1 MNDNFSFDGADAA
14 DMPLDLSFSS
24 LPLPEGEAA
33 AGFHLPEMTPAQE
46 QAKADS
52 PKLVDEWR
60 QDVQMLDDGG
70 LNGLEERAG
79 LEAGVSLD
87 AEATEEEGSESFNP
101 QLGDMD
107 SVRHQG
113 AMLMKGVEER
123 KREQVRD
130 RQNMVMNLLRAGR
143 NDQEALK
150 RIAERWGEDAV
161 SRLESANEEERSYML
176 GMRLAEVLGDGDSDV
191 GFQIYKNTH
200 NLWGKG
206 IVSPEQVWK
215 DFAERGK
222 DIVEREDRQ
231 RVERERR
238 ISDLNGVVSRYV
250 SGEQDSLSA
259 DERMALFHAGV
270 SVASM
275 EKARRGVRLME
286 AFEQD
291 SRLYHDDI
299 ADDLFGIIGNDD
311 DALMMLCN
319 LLRNRSRSTAHDRLG
334 MGDAEKRA
342 DEAYQEV
349 MENSNPWVMAVAGQ
363 PIQNAKM
370 ASGLFMTGKVAG
382 VKTKRS
388 LERALQN
395 MRSHEDARMKAAALQ
410 VSVAKARQM
419 GLSDAEAF
427 ELAGVHEQERREL
440 QQKRSRI
447 FSALTTALEG
457 GEDDYFSSDEA
468 SSLSKVGYHLG
479 SMTGDTAPWFLPYAG
494 PLIGL
499 NTSMQRR
506 REEGYMLG
514 LDVDEIEKRAFWFG
528 AADAAEEMIGFHGLF
543 RATPLYKG
551 VRKLLRTKKGAGVR
565 AQVSGSP
572 AAQYALQGVAGTV
585 EEGILEPTAGYLMRS
600 AINPLLDD
608 ERGKQTWDQYA
619 SELSQMTSGEQGLA
633 LLAFS
638 FGLSGLNYSQLS
650 RAARE
655 FRLSLKN
662 YEALGGT
669 AQGYL
674 EAREEKTA
682 EGFLNKAL
690 ANLHDSW
697 MEDPQSSLERAS
709 AAAGERLSGERIESL
724 RELDAWRAAEDAG
737 MVPRVEPAE
746 QEGMFRVYAPARSTK
761 APRED
766 ASVSREG
773 EEEDAP
779 SYTLMDGEQ
788 MTAYLQAFVSEQVES
803 DILYTQHLLA
813 GDVTV
818 RQALAQG
825 RFDAAEVI
833 TRTVTDE
840 KTGAE
845 RVVIAPETLGQ
856 MKARADMAMA
866 AIRALEAEG
875 VSYEDAAARMD
886 ASLSEH
892 LPLGTLVKTWEEAQE
907 RIRTEQARNP
917 EFKVPAMDAPFSNA
931 YVTKVR
937 RGDTFRRVLRYA
949 RGNATVEDLMEE
961 TMEQAVIS
969 WQAEQGLTWG
979 EFGAML
985 QEAQRAMNELFPEAR
1000 GEEMQFIHLDAGKPV
1015 TGHDAIEAFS
1025 KIGRSRWLAD
1035 AVNHPSL
1042 PSWLRKL
1049 LNHLVK
1055 FLGAFKARV
1064 QLGEMVRQAEE
1075 QGVFTLP
1082 VRQALAVMLD
1092 AGNALYRDQQGDLME
1107 LSMERARAQAELD
1120 AMFGAGVATE
1130 ARTLEDELAES
1141 RKEDEERRKE
1151 AEDEARAPENSPEAQ
1166 EARREREQARVE
1178 ALGEPD
1184 GSGVFNGAFI
1194 EVQEGVRLG
1203 FIDKNKLTL
1212 CPDVPQ
1218 FKQGADEQ
1226 TGVVNP
1232 IVGAWQRNAAPIS
1245 VWRREDGS
1253 LQVISGRHRFNACT
1267 DEDINCTV
1275 YDEAAG
1281 FDLDWAQTHDVENN
1295 IRDGQASLFE
1305 IARYVS
1311 QKGLTKEEAVE
1322 RGIFRKGQSRRGVEL
1337 GMYGC
1342 SDLLDALGNE
1352 LVSPD
1357 DAWRVAM
1364 AFRNQTEVQRAGL
1377 RALMEGKSWQQ
1388 AFAVMQVAANMDRI
1402 RGLAEAA
1409 GMTFETD
1416 LFGNSHA
1423 EEYFARL
1430 AQYAA
1435 ARVSELTREISSI
1448 SGASRR
1454 PETARK
1460 YGVDVRD
1467 AGALE
1472 AVVKDLKAQ
1481 RARWQNF
1488 GLHEDLI
1495 KEANDAVM
1503 VELGVKTREEVDR
1516 ENGVLPLEAPEQEAV
1531 SADTG
1536 MLQLSQDVS
1545 RMLDAALARGAA
1557 PAEDEAPAT
1566 NFSLVS
1572 IPSGEVITTAAEMRA
1587 RLKPLQ
1593 GKVFVNKN
1601 TGIEAV
1607 IEARV
1612 SGKTVGKAQQAQMS
1626 VANLKAVGF
1635 SAEEARKIHYT
1646 AATRIHELFEN
1657 AEDGR
1662 FEEEYK
1668 DDPSRAGAYHFFNT
1682 VEIEGIGSFDVN
1694 VTALALKNEDQ
1705 KLLYTL
1711 ELTIENPKGV
1721 SVAYPNPD
1729 IQGDAYSASGVSTR
1743 NLSSYR
1749 SFVEKEKASIRKKA
1763 VADGTFM
1770 KAPNGAN
1777 TNLTEDQWLSVR
1789 TEAFKNWFGDW
1800 EKDPQ
1805 NASKVV
1811 DENGEPRVVYHG
1823 TYGDFTVFDKAMIG
1837 SATDY
1842 GLWGRGF
1849 YFTNME
1855 NTPYGNKKL
1864 ALFLNFRNPFIFND
1878 YKSAEEIGDYLN
1890 IWDGNFH
1897 EDDRFGIFRPYA
1909 RGAAQIAGSAQ
1920 ERGHDG
1926 LIAVLGKWTEY
1937 IAFEPNQIKSATDN
1951 RGTFDPKNPDITFSV
1966 IGPNAAT
1973 WGKYADKAFA
1983 GRDDGKLRAEIDAS
1997 QASLKAPENFPFLSM
2012 FDEWSRGMGYRKN
2025 PVWRGLL
2032 EDVLN
2037 FDELYEAYPSLRKM
2051 YVFAYKNK
2059 KDSAR
2064 GYYDSEERSIT
2075 INLAHIGPTGAQL
2088 STLLHEIQHAIQDI
2102 EGFARGSNLEEGRS
2116 LDDYMRSA
2124 GEIESRNVEKRILW
2138 DGERRESKPF
2148 NDTLEFPGEAI
2159 VSFSIASAQEQGL
2172 FKSGHFEAG
2181 NAVITEPGVTFSITA
2196 LHASPHSFRKFSTDF
2211 MGKGEGA
2218 QAYGWGLYFAE
2229 NPKVNRSYMNQFA
2242 QDKATWKFR
2251 EVETGVIEV
2260 MQRSLV
2266 GSFLPKDALP
2276 EAKEDASDIAWS
2288 VLGDLVDAA
2297 RGSMTVLD
2305 IVMELHDEIDTNRK
2319 YAETYPQERE
2329 KLEQLEGFMLSLLD
2343 HLDEI
2348 EVRTGMPSNYRVE
2361 LNVEDSELLGWDY
2374 VDETVLALL
2383 KDSPVEEVRYALEH
2397 AERRA
2402 DYRGE
2407 NVSGKDVYQELFDA
2421 FWDGE
2426 DGTKQEAQKAA
2437 SVSLLSSD
2445 IKGIRYADGYT
2456 RGKVEEEQTYN
2467 YVIFDGNDIKITAF
2481 ADESTG
2487 GAWADY
2493 EDPTATFS
2501 IIGEKAASF
2510 QEYHNNGLSYTD
2522 PADGKRKA
2530 IIDSR
2535 GVRLRKEHVSVSEGG
2550 HVNVSL
2556 AAALDFPELF
2566 RAYPELRKL
2575 RVDFYRDSRSGTGG
2589 FTDPQEHYIAVNVA
2603 RGGKNAAPGMVLDT
2617 ILHEVQHVIQGYE
2630 GFAVGAGNM
2639 SREQA
2644 LAYLGES
2651 MSQLAGRDDAW
2662 AKEALPRL
2670 ERMRQEL
2677 EAGTLQPAFVYVFSH
2692 GEQEAR
2698 LAGSFE
2704 KNSEGVV
2711 MSGLNGFRL
2720 LDAPPFSIPLTGD
2733 ITELGGITFGA
2744 GRFGRMAGRVLAPNG
2759 DWLYDEM
2766 VFRMRA
2772 AAQRSVSKLR
2782 LFETGDRERGLELL
2796 AEAQELISTVER
2808 FLPHT
2813 YGFGLEPYK
2822 IWLNVFSLLYG
2833 NSGKMAPGDAVAS
2846 ALEAIP
2852 MKRWPEI
2859 MEGSIGKSF
2868 VNWAEKRPELEDV
2881 VEEARREIA
2890 ERQADYELDSAPDAD
2905 NRAALA
2911 ARKGVEQEVWR
2922 RLFEEHGAEFL
2933 EEYGEQKVFRLV
2945 GKFMARVV
2953 EQIDRFRKDRTLGR
2967 IRRVAASVAPRTNP
2981 QGKPLRGKMDAESY
2995 RRLEDRLR
3003 LMEMTPAQYDAF
3015 FRKNFPEVL
3024 DEEAAGQQ
3032 EGRTLW
3038 EDVKPQ
3044 DMVTVETTDAEGGA
3058 LALTV
3063 TKATFEAYACYEKMS
3078 VETAENAARALGEFI
3093 ATRREAWENAAES
3106 KKNEIE
3112 DLLRPVLEAAGR
3124 TDDQAMATHRK
3135 QARLKTLPSGPMSLT
3150 GYLLNFSQYMQGLQ
3164 SVPAFRGIA
3173 KKFERRAARFAV
3185 QKQACEKDT
3194 LAFVKKAAGRIL
3206 QTEDE
3211 YEIADWIYEQ
3221 RGGLDTGLTITEQE
3235 PDWQGK
3241 AREEYRAGVLN
3252 LIRRKVRKRGAART
3266 LAHVAFLMKDMDA
3279 ELKAEIERI
3288 WPDARDEVW
3297 SEKDAAVFTEKE
3309 LDRYGS
3315 QEKYVEEHAARAR
3328 KASKWGKGKSPYQ
3341 AQSYKLDHIS
3351 RMEAA
3356 YIILLSQQEDYQE
3369 MLRLKGFTQE
3379 ILEGLE
3385 QFAGSEV
3392 MEFSRALR
3400 EKLNERGQEVKEVTE
3415 SRYGAPFPMIEN
3427 YFRAFF
3433 DVGIEAIDQSI
3444 MDAASYGD
3452 AATGGK
3458 FGLIHARKKHHA
3470 SLDLSIDVLTAYYAA
3485 MNEQDVYLYGSEIS
3499 RDMRALIN
3507 YRGENG
3513 TRGARVLEKVIG
3525 RDALNKLLVWCDSFD
3540 KGMAGNVRGFLEMQK
3555 SLNRI
3560 SSAAA
3565 ITLLPGRVGTWLKQS
3580 TALINAAFSSDEI
3593 DPHEWAASMA
3603 RMAAGKLALSP
3614 RELMKR
3620 AALDARDATETAVIR
3635 EAMSADEAGRA
3646 ASGAW
3651 KRLNVKGMNLLT
3663 QTDVGLNAVSSAIL
3677 YDAVYRKEM
3686 KRNPGLSR
3694 EEADRRAMMEVE
3706 LSLSRKAQPMT
3717 PQQRSLAAQTRSVWN
3732 VGMLFLGG
3740 ESINTF
3746 AETVALWKQ
3755 GGMKNKA
3762 KSVSMFYAH
3771 GLLLASMSAM
3781 LNFFTD
3787 DERRRKRREWWHIF
3801 IDALQGPLQG
3811 IPFLGALAGGAV
3823 RGMSSL
3829 CGYRYYE
3836 ATTSLV
3842 PFASWDNLERAGK
3855 DLAKLFDG
3863 KDKDWVDFPL
3873 AFMGALRMAAFGA
3886 ALGGASTPKGARFK
3900 AAAFSAAAFVNLTEF
3915 LLRAMKGLP
3924 LRLDGK

>member
-1 MNDNFSFDGADAA
+1 MNDDFSFDGANAA
-14 DMPLDLSFSS
+14 NMPLDLSFSS
-24 LPLPEGEAA
+24 QPLPEGEAA
-33 AGFHLPEMTPAQE
+33 TGFHLPEITPAQE

-52 PKLVDEWR
+52 PKLVDEWK
-60 QDVQMLDDGG
+60 QDVQMLDEGG
-70 LNGLEERAG
+70 LNGLEESAG
-79 LEAGVSLD
+79 LETGNFMDTKSANEGVYGTFRPSL
-87 AEATEEEGSESFNP
+87 T
-101 QLGDMD
+101 DMD
-107 SVRHQG
+107 SVRHQWN
-113 AMLMKGVEER
+113 AMIREKESLKRDQER
-123 KREQVRD
+123 KR
-130 RQNMVMNLLRAGR
+130 QNMIITLLRADKNDREAINRMAEHWGR
-143 NDQEALK
+143 DSV
-150 RIAERWGEDAV
+150 W
-161 SRLESANEEERSYML
+161 RLESSNDEERSYML
-176 GMRLAEVLGDGDSDV
+176 GMRLAEVLGDGDSDA

-200 NLWGKG
+200 DLWGKG
-206 IVSPEQVWK
+206 IISPEQIWQ
-215 DFAERGK
+215 DFRERGK

-250 SGEQDSLSA
+250 SGEMDSLSA

-275 EKARRGVRLME
+275 EKARRGVRLIE
-286 AFEQD
+286 SFEQD
-291 SRLYHDDI
+291 SRLYNDDI
-299 ADDLFGIIGNDD
+299 ADDLFGVIGNDD
-311 DALMMLCN
+311 DSLMMLCN
-319 LLRNRSRSTAHDRLG
+319 LLRNRSRSTANDRLG
-334 MGDAEKRA
+334 MGGAEKRA
-342 DEAYQEV
+342 DEAYREV
-349 MENSNPWVMAVAGQ
+349 MENSNPLAAAVAGQ
-363 PIQNAKM
+363 AILNAKM
-370 ASGLFMTGKVAG
+370 VSGVTMTGKVAG

-395 MRSHEDARMKAAALQ
+395 MSSHEDARMKAAAFQ
-410 VSVAKARQM
+410 IAVAKARQM
-419 GLSDAEAF
+419 GLSDEEAF
-427 ELAGVHEQERREL
+427 EMAGVQEQERREL
-440 QQKRSRI
+440 QQKRNRF

-499 NTSMQRR
+499 NTSIQRR
-506 REEGYMLG
+506 REEGFMLG

-528 AADAAEEMIGFHGLF
+528 AADTAEEMIGFHALF
-543 RATPLYKG
+543 KATPLYKG
-551 VRKLLRTKKGAGVR
+551 VRKLLRTEKGAGVR
-565 AQVSGSP
+565 ALVSGSP

-600 AINPLLDD
+600 AINPMLDD
-608 ERGKQTWDQYA
+608 ERGKQTWEQYT
-619 SELSQMTSGEQGLA
+619 SELSQITSGEQGLA

-690 ANLHDSW
+690 SHLHDSW
-697 MEDPQSSLERAS
+697 MEDPQASMERAS

-746 QEGMFRVYAPARSTK
+746 QEGMFRVYAPARGTE

-766 ASVSREG
+766 ASVSGEG
-773 EEEDAP
+773 QEEGAP

-788 MTAYLQAFVSEQVES
+788 MTAYLQAFVDADMEHAIVGA
-803 DILYTQHLLA
+803 QHLLA

-818 RQALAQG
+818 GQALAQG

-833 TRTVTDE
+833 TRTVRDE
-840 KTGAE
+840 QTGAE

-875 VSYEDAAARMD
+875 VSYEEAAARMD

-892 LPLGTLVKTWEEAQE
+892 ISLGTLVQTWEEAQE

-917 EFKVPAMDAPFSNA
+917 EFKAPAMDAPFSNA

-949 RGNATVEDLMEE
+949 RGSATVEDLMEE

-969 WQAEQGLTWG
+969 WQAEQGLSWD
-979 EFGAML
+979 EFCAML
-985 QEAQRAMNELFPEAR
+985 QEAQRVMNELFPEAR

-1035 AVNHPSL
+1035 AMNHPSL

-1064 QLGEMVRQAEE
+1064 ELGEMVRQAEE

-1107 LSMERARAQAELD
+1107 LSMERARAQAGLD

-1141 RKEDEERRKE
+1141 KAQDEERRQE

-1194 EVQEGVRLG
+1194 EVQEGVRQG
-1203 FIDKNKLTL
+1203 FIEKSRLTL

-1245 VWRREDGS
+1245 VWRRKDGA

-1311 QKGLTKEEAVE
+1311 RKRLTKEEAVE

-1337 GMYGC
+1337 GLYGC

-1364 AFRNQTEVQRAGL
+1364 AFRNQNEVQRAGL
-1377 RALMEGKSWQQ
+1377 RALMEGKSWQ
-1388 AFAVMQVAANMDRI
+1388 AALAVMQVAANMDRI

-1423 EEYFARL
+1423 EEYFSRL

-1467 AGALE
+1467 AAALE

-1516 ENGVLPLEAPEQEAV
+1516 ENGVLPLEAPEQEAG

-1545 RMLDAALARGAA
+1545 RMLDAALTRGAT
-1557 PAEDEAPAT
+1557 PAEDEAPAA

-1572 IPSGEVITTAAEMRA
+1572 ISSGDVVSSAAGMRA

-1601 TGIEAV
+1601 TGIQAV

-1612 SGKTVGKAQQAQMS
+1612 SGKTVGKAGASQMS
-1626 VANLKAVGF
+1626 VANLKALGF
-1635 SAEEARKIHYT
+1635 SAEEARRVHYT

-1657 AEDGR
+1657 AEDGF
-1662 FEEEYK
+1662 FEEAYK
-1668 DDPSRAGAYHFFNT
+1668 QDASKAGAYHFFNT
-1682 VEIEGIGSFDVN
+1682 VDIEGIGAFDVN
-1694 VTALALKNEDQ
+1694 VTAIKYVKEQEGNV
-1705 KLLYTL
+1705 LYTL
-1711 ELTIENPKGV
+1711 ELTIENPATRG
-1721 SVAYPNPD
+1721 A
-1729 IQGDAYSASGVSTR
+1729 ASREGRLPTPFKDGVSTR

-1749 SFVEKEKASIRKKA
+1749 SFVEKEKAAVRKKA
-1763 VADGTFM
+1763 ESDGTFM
-1770 KAPNGAN
+1770 KAPNGKD

-1789 TEAFKNWFGDW
+1789 TEAFKSWFGDW
-1800 EKDPQ
+1800 ENDPS

-1811 DENGEPRVVYHG
+1811 DANGEPLVVYHG
-1823 TYGDFTVFDKAMIG
+1823 TPHEFTVFNKNAEHVHDAG
-1837 SATDY
+1837 YY
-1842 GLWGRGF
+1842 GKGF
-1849 YFTNME
+1849 YFTFQNSE
-1855 NTPYGNKKL
+1855 YFKPQIARSEAGYYGNRIIS
-1864 ALFLNFRNPFIFND
+1864 AFLNIKNPFDFSSLLEYQGESIDLIGTQSFAFLYNIAKKFPELEGVVEMPGNGRWIDGSFVTNEKEYSFQEYVNLVESIHDRLTVQKVND
-1878 YKSAEEIGDYLN
+1878 RGEEKLYIQY
-1890 IWDGNFH
+1890 WDGKSWH
-1897 EDDRFGIFRPYA
+1897 EYKDKEDGKTYRYKETVTIYRNVEPDLIENMKKNAVFAVLEKVYGMD
-1909 RGAAQIAGSAQ
+1909 GSYSPEKIMTWNPEITEAIKAH
-1920 ERGHDG
+1920 GHDG
-1926 LIAVLGKWTEY
+1926 IVQSPSGDEVV
-1937 IAFEPNQIKSATDN
+1937 AFEPTQIKSATDN
-1951 RGTFDPKNPDITFSV
+1951 RGTFDAANPDI
-1966 IGPNAAT
+1966 
-1973 WGKYADKAFA
+1973 
-1983 GRDDGKLRAEIDAS
+1983 
-1997 QASLKAPENFPFLSM
+1997 
-2012 FDEWSRGMGYRKN
+2012 
-2025 PVWRGLL
+2025 
-2032 EDVLN
+2032 
-2037 FDELYEAYPSLRKM
+2037 
-2051 YVFAYKNK
+2051 
-2059 KDSAR
+2059 
-2064 GYYDSEERSIT
+2064 
-2075 INLAHIGPTGAQL
+2075 
-2088 STLLHEIQHAIQDI
+2088 
-2102 EGFARGSNLEEGRS
+2102 
-2116 LDDYMRSA
+2116 
-2124 GEIESRNVEKRILW
+2124 
-2138 DGERRESKPF
+2138 
-2148 NDTLEFPGEAI
+2148 
-2159 VSFSIASAQEQGL
+2159 
-2172 FKSGHFEAG
+2172 
-2181 NAVITEPGVTFSITA
+2181 
-2196 LHASPHSFRKFSTDF
+2196 
-2211 MGKGEGA
+2211 
-2218 QAYGWGLYFAE
+2218 
-2229 NPKVNRSYMNQFA
+2229 
-2242 QDKATWKFR
+2242 
-2251 EVETGVIEV
+2251 
-2260 MQRSLV
+2260 
-2266 GSFLPKDALP
+2266 
-2276 EAKEDASDIAWS
+2276 
-2288 VLGDLVDAA
+2288 
-2297 RGSMTVLD
+2297 
-2305 IVMELHDEIDTNRK
+2305 
-2319 YAETYPQERE
+2319 
-2329 KLEQLEGFMLSLLD
+2329 
-2343 HLDEI
+2343 
-2348 EVRTGMPSNYRVE
+2348 
-2361 LNVEDSELLGWDY
+2361 
-2374 VDETVLALL
+2374 
-2383 KDSPVEEVRYALEH
+2383 
-2397 AERRA
+2397 
-2402 DYRGE
+2402 
-2407 NVSGKDVYQELFDA
+2407 
-2421 FWDGE
+2421 
-2426 DGTKQEAQKAA
+2426 
-2437 SVSLLSSD
+2437 
-2445 IKGIRYADGYT
+2445 
-2456 RGKVEEEQTYN
+2456 
-2467 YVIFDGNDIKITAF
+2467 
-2481 ADESTG
+2481 
-2487 GAWADY
+2487 
-2493 EDPTATFS
+2493 TFS
-2501 IIGEKAASF
+2501 IIGEKAESF

-2566 RAYPELRKL
+2566 RAYPELRRL
-2575 RVDFYRDSRSGTGG
+2575 RVDFYRDSGSGTGG
-2589 FTDPQEHYIAVNVA
+2589 FTDPREHYIAVNVA
-2603 RGGKNAAPGMVLDT
+2603 RGGKNAPPGMVLDT

-2630 GFAVGAGNM
+2630 GFAQGAGSM

-2644 LAYLGES
+2644 LAYLGGS
-2651 MSQLAGRDDAW
+2651 MGQLAGRGDDW
-2662 AKEALPRL
+2662 AKAALPRL
-2670 ERMRQEL
+2670 ERMKREL

-2698 LAGSFE
+2698 LAGTFE
-2704 KNSEGVV
+2704 KNSEGVL

-2720 LDAPPFSIPLTGD
+2720 LDAPQFSIPLTGD

-2772 AAQRSVSKLR
+2772 ATQRSVSKLR

-2808 FLPHT
+2808 YLPDS

-2852 MKRWPEI
+2852 MRRWPEI
-2859 MEGSIGKSF
+2859 MEGSIGRSF

-2945 GKFMARVV
+2945 GKFMERVV

-2967 IRRVAASVAPRTNP
+2967 IRRVAASVAPRTSP
-2981 QGKPLRGKMDAESY
+2981 QGKPMRGKMDAESY
-2995 RRLEDRLR
+2995 RRLEERLR
-3003 LMEMTPAQYDAF
+3003 LLEMTPAQYDAF
-3015 FRKNFPEVL
+3015 FRRSFPEVL
-3024 DEEAAGQQ
+3024 DGDSADGQ

-3038 EDVKPQ
+3038 EEVKPQ
-3044 DMVTVETTDAEGGA
+3044 DFVTVETTDAEGGA
-3058 LALTV
+3058 LTLTV
-3063 TKATFEAYACYEKMS
+3063 TKATFEAYACYEKMN
-3078 VETAENAARALGEFI
+3078 VETAENASRALGEFI

-3106 KKNEIE
+3106 KRNEVE
-3112 DLLRPVLEAAGR
+3112 NMLRPVLAAAGN
-3124 TDDQAMATHRK
+3124 TDDQAMASSRK
-3135 QARLKTLPSGPMSLT
+3135 KARLKTLPSGPMSLV
-3150 GYLLNFSQYMQGLQ
+3150 GYLMNFSQYMQALQ

-3173 KKFERRAARFAV
+3173 KDFERRAARFAV
-3185 QKQACEKDT
+3185 QKQAAEKDA
-3194 LAFVKKAAGRIL
+3194 LDFVKKAAGRVIR
-3206 QTEDE
+3206 TTDE

-3221 RGGLDTGLTITEQE
+3221 RRGADTGLTITEQE

-3241 AREEYRAGVLN
+3241 AREEYRAGVLG
-3252 LIRRKVRKRGAART
+3252 LIRRKVRKHGAAKT
-3266 LAHVAFLMKDMDA
+3266 LAHVAFFMEDMD
-3279 ELKAEIERI
+3279 EGLKEEIRRV
-3288 WPDARDEVW
+3288 WPDARDGVW

-3309 LDRYGS
+3309 RERYGS
-3315 QEKYVEEHAARAR
+3315 QKRYVAEHAAKAR
-3328 KASKWGKGKSPYQ
+3328 KGSKWGKEKRPYQ
-3341 AQSYKLDHIS
+3341 PQSYRLNNIS

-3356 YIILLSQQEDYQE
+3356 YILLLSQQEDYQE
-3369 MLRLKGFTQE
+3369 MLRLKGFTQDV
-3379 ILEGLE
+3379 LEALE
-3385 QFAGSEV
+3385 AFAGKDV

-3400 EKLNERGQEVKEVTE
+3400 EKLNERGMAVKEMTE
-3415 SRYGAPFPMIEN
+3415 KRYGTPFPLIEN

-3433 DVGIEAIDQSI
+3433 DVGIEAIDKSI

-3458 FGLIHARKKHHA
+3458 FGLIHARKKHQA
-3470 SLDLSIDVLTAYYAA
+3470 NLDLTIDVLTAYYAA
-3485 MNEQDVYLYGSEIS
+3485 MNEQDVYLHGSEIS

-3507 YRGENG
+3507 YRGEYG
-3513 TRGARVLEKVIG
+3513 AQGARVLEKVIG
-3525 RDALNKLLVWCDSFD
+3525 RDALHKLLVWCDSFD

-3565 ITLLPGRVGTWLKQS
+3565 ITLLPGRVGTWVKQS

-3603 RMAAGKLALSP
+3603 RMAAGRLVLSP
-3614 RELMKR
+3614 RALMER
-3620 AALDARDATETAVIR
+3620 AALDARDATGTAVIR
-3635 EAMSADEAGRA
+3635 EAMSADEAGRS

-3651 KRLNVKGMNLLT
+3651 KKLNVKGMNLLT
-3663 QTDVGLNAVSSAIL
+3663 QTDVGLNAVSSAVL

-3686 KRNPGLSR
+3686 KRHPGLSR

-3732 VGMLFLGG
+3732 VGVLFLGG

-3755 GGMKNKA
+3755 GGLKNKA

-3771 GLLLASMSAM
+3771 GLLLAAMSAM

-3801 IDALQGPLQG
+3801 IDAVQGPLQG
-3811 IPFLGALAGGAV
+3811 IPFLGALAGGAI

-3829 CGYRYYE
+3829 CGYRYYT

-3855 DLAKLFDG
+3855 DLVRLFDEE
-3863 KDKDWVDFPL
+3863 DKDWEDFPL

-3886 ALGGASTPKGARFK
+3886 ALGGASSPKGAKFK
-3900 AAAFSAAAFVNLTEF
+3900 AAAYSAAAFLNLTEF

-3924 LRLDGK
+3924 LRLEGK

>member
-1 MNDNFSFDGADAA
+1 MNDDFSFDGADAA

-33 AGFHLPEMTPAQE
+33 AGFHLPEMEPGTGQE
-46 QAKADS
+46 QAAADIN
-52 PKLVDEWR
+52 L
-60 QDVQMLDDGG
+60 
-70 LNGLEERAG
+70 LNGSDVMETTPSPFPAPEDPS
-79 LEAGVSLD
+79 E
-87 AEATEEEGSESFNP
+87 TEFRP
-101 QLGDMD
+101 QLTDPESLHD
-107 SVRHQG
+107 QG
-113 AMLMKGVEER
+113 AMMMYGAAEREER
-123 KREQVRD
+123 RRKDKQARLMDV
-130 RQNMVMNLLRAGR
+130 LRAGAMDGEGR
-143 NDQEALK
+143 KKAAELWGQDALN
-150 RIAERWGEDAV
+150 
-161 SRLESANEEERSYML
+161 RLDLASEHDRAYML
-176 GMRLAEVLGDGDSDV
+176 GNRLMETIGDGDRDV
-191 GFQIYKNTH
+191 GRQIYKNAN
-200 NLWGKG
+200 NLWGTDVVTADQ
-206 IVSPEQVWK
+206 IWK
-215 DFAERGK
+215 DFQGRHQKTLDAYNENLKRVQTEQEEISRRIVDCVAGKEGSWDACPADLLKYAESPQKVADSIMRARRAYAFAERRGFEDVWRSDALDMADLLTVNVNGNEVLDQQALMLLMTAIDRKVQESQTDSAAFWRNLYRSFADTARGAESLGVKAVQAVRGIPGMSGMEEWYSNNIAPLQGVKDTFDGQRQLFDRYEQRREALNTMQDVMHEFGQRMRGTSPDASWYVKAINGAGNITGQSLSYMAPGGWALVLAGDMGHAGNAASRNGDSLVDVTINGLRNTVEEKGFGVFSVFGRMGAINKLMTRTGTGALARLAAKVPGRTFFAGTRTGK
-222 DIVEREDRQ
+222 MLSTPAFAYVEEMAAEPLAGELFEWTARKLSGMTGMEVKPKDFEVVGPVLQAMGDVEQSGGCALFVAAMAAGHAPRMKQEVAAFVTDAQRAQLAGYTKKHAEEMASFSTAEHKAALAQKYFETDVLKDPEGAAERARKAGAELADRQEARLYQMSGALDKVLEKANIGRIRKLEGTDRYEVSLREGAVVNGVKMEEDRS
-231 RVERERR
+231 VEMNEEQT
-238 ISDLNGVVSRYV
+238 DALVQVVLQGAYLNGVRVM
-250 SGEQDSLSA
+250 QDAVLGNAAISEAGKMDFIETLDMLSEEA
-259 DERMALFHAGV
+259 PAEYRKAAAETGGMTVPGLMDVAARAQARIDAIVREEGV
-270 SVASM
+270 SVQ
-275 EKARRGVRLME
+275 EARSRTDAEVMGKVQLGSIADLAA
-286 AFEQD
+286 AFER
-291 SRLYHDDI
+291 RLDH
-299 ADDLFGIIGNDD
+299 AV
-311 DALMMLCN
+311 
-319 LLRNRSRSTAHDRLG
+319 RSGEITRG
-334 MGDAEKRA
+334 RA
-342 DEAYQEV
+342 DEIKSGTAAASFAHRFTMAADPGSSLLLYAGGHATTANV
-349 MENSNPWVMAVAGQ
+349 MEDVQESALVHYMN
-363 PIQNAKM
+363 
-370 ASGLFMTGKVAG
+370 LTGKDWQD
-382 VKTKRS
+382 
-388 LERALQN
+388 LWEHLQ
-395 MRSHEDARMKAAALQ
+395 
-410 VSVAKARQM
+410 
-419 GLSDAEAF
+419 
-427 ELAGVHEQERREL
+427 
-440 QQKRSRI
+440 
-447 FSALTTALEG
+447 
-457 GEDDYFSSDEA
+457 
-468 SSLSKVGYHLG
+468 
-479 SMTGDTAPWFLPYAG
+479 
-494 PLIGL
+494 
-499 NTSMQRR
+499 
-506 REEGYMLG
+506 
-514 LDVDEIEKRAFWFG
+514 
-528 AADAAEEMIGFHGLF
+528 AADAVLG
-543 RATPLYKG
+543 RYG
-551 VRKLLRTKKGAGVR
+551 VSLGTYEG
-565 AQVSGSP
+565 P
-572 AAQYALQGVAGTV
+572 AHDARDVV
-585 EEGILEPTAGYLMRS
+585 ES
-600 AINPLLDD
+600 
-608 ERGKQTWDQYA
+608 
-619 SELSQMTSGEQGLA
+619 
-633 LLAFS
+633 FS
-638 FGLSGLNYSQLS
+638 N
-650 RAARE
+650 
-655 FRLSLKN
+655 LSL
-662 YEALGGT
+662 
-669 AQGYL
+669 
-674 EAREEKTA
+674 
-682 EGFLNKAL
+682 
-690 ANLHDSW
+690 S
-697 MEDPQSSLERAS
+697 SSLAD
-709 AAAGERLSGERIESL
+709 IESL
-724 RELDAWRAAEDAG
+724 PVPQWVKDTAEFALKNLEDS
-737 MVPRVEPAE
+737 
-746 QEGMFRVYAPARSTK
+746 ARII
-761 APRED
+761 R
-766 ASVSREG
+766 
-773 EEEDAP
+773 
-779 SYTLMDGEQ
+779 MGEQ
-788 MTAYLQAFVSEQVES
+788 WNEFAATDEGKKFMEEHGGLADALQAV
-803 DILYTQHLLA
+803 
-813 GDVTV
+813 
-818 RQALAQG
+818 
-825 RFDAAEVI
+825 
-833 TRTVTDE
+833 
-840 KTGAE
+840 
-845 RVVIAPETLGQ
+845 
-856 MKARADMAMA
+856 
-866 AIRALEAEG
+866 G
-875 VSYEDAAARMD
+875 VSTESVFRQARMD
-886 ASLSEH
+886 AAQKLDVEMVHADLASRRA
-892 LPLGTLVKTWEEAQE
+892 PGDATMTLGELEALEESM
-907 RIRTEQARNP
+907 AR
-917 EFKVPAMDAPFSNA
+917 MDAA
-931 YVTKVR
+931 
-937 RGDTFRRVLRYA
+937 
-949 RGNATVEDLMEE
+949 EDVEE
-961 TMEQAVIS
+961 T
-969 WQAEQGLTWG
+969 AE
-979 EFGAML
+979 
-985 QEAQRAMNELFPEAR
+985 
-1000 GEEMQFIHLDAGKPV
+1000 EEDETDPV
-1015 TGHDAIEAFS
+1015 TGIAGNSASPAPLVEDAGGSLEGVGEEAEHDEEAGAEF
-1025 KIGRSRWLAD
+1025 RDHAFVRVAPD
-1035 AVNHPSL
+1035 CVFAQVRVDSL
-1042 PSWLRKL
+1042 
-1049 LNHLVK
+1049 
-1055 FLGAFKARV
+1055 
-1064 QLGEMVRQAEE
+1064 
-1075 QGVFTLP
+1075 
-1082 VRQALAVMLD
+1082 ALA
-1092 AGNALYRDQQGDLME
+1092 
-1107 LSMERARAQAELD
+1107 
-1120 AMFGAGVATE
+1120 
-1130 ARTLEDELAES
+1130 
-1141 RKEDEERRKE
+1141 
-1151 AEDEARAPENSPEAQ
+1151 
-1166 EARREREQARVE
+1166 
-1178 ALGEPD
+1178 
-1184 GSGVFNGAFI
+1184 
-1194 EVQEGVRLG
+1194 
-1203 FIDKNKLTL
+1203 
-1212 CPDVPQ
+1212 PDVEQ
-1218 FKQGADEQ
+1218 FKQGDHNER
-1226 TGVVNP
+1226 
-1232 IVGAWQRNAAPIS
+1232 GAVKGRELQGRFREDAQPIS
-1245 VWRREDGS
+1245 VWRRRDGT
-1253 LQVISGRHRFNACT
+1253 LHVITGRHRFDLAVR
-1267 DEDINCTV
+1267 DGVEFIPAYVYEEDDAHDAT
-1275 YDEAAG
+1275 
-1281 FDLDWAQTHDVENN
+1281 WAKMHDVGQNML
-1295 IRDGQASLFE
+1295 DGQASALEVAFFVRNSNMGRDE
-1305 IARYVS
+1305 MEAQGYLRPGSANVMGWDIATLAGDEVFTRLKNGVITDNEAWKVCRLSSTEAGQMLALQLREKGKPWDYVAAYV
-1311 QKGLTKEEAVE
+1311 KEA
-1322 RGIFRKGQSRRGVEL
+1322 
-1337 GMYGC
+1337 
-1342 SDLLDALGNE
+1342 D
-1352 LVSPD
+1352 
-1357 DAWRVAM
+1357 RVAAEKSREGE
-1364 AFRNQTEVQRAGL
+1364 AF
-1377 RALMEGKSWQQ
+1377 
-1388 AFAVMQVAANMDRI
+1388 
-1402 RGLAEAA
+1402 
-1409 GMTFETD
+1409 D
-1416 LFGNSHA
+1416 LFGNDTSWQ
-1423 EEYFARL
+1423 EDCEKVARF
-1430 AQYAA
+1430 A
-1435 ARVSELTREISSI
+1435 ARGIALIAERLSLLKKSRGISRRKDLAGRMGIRLETDADLNAAIHDLERAKGAWQSHDPALRLHDRALAWDGTSEVNPFERVPVSGATFSVVAMDSSGTVLAPETFVTREDGSPDWFVIPRRKRQPAMPVRLLVGSDVGEHRGYGLTHILASRGFSFWKDRSPERYISSILANVSELYEVAPGRELLVKGRQPSSWMLLQLDRKDGFYSI
-1448 SGASRR
+1448 VSAYPVRQGKKPLGKKLPLAERQPANANSG
-1454 PETARK
+1454 TAR
-1460 YGVDVRD
+1460 
-1467 AGALE
+1467 
-1472 AVVKDLKAQ
+1472 
-1481 RARWQNF
+1481 
-1488 GLHEDLI
+1488 
-1495 KEANDAVM
+1495 
-1503 VELGVKTREEVDR
+1503 LGP
-1516 ENGVLPLEAPEQEAV
+1516 G
-1531 SADTG
+1531 SA
-1536 MLQLSQDVS
+1536 SK
-1545 RMLDAALARGAA
+1545 AALPSQSAGGGDGFSLPQGAHVVNVNEVECRFDDGA
-1557 PAEDEAPAT
+1557 IVPAT
-1566 NFSLVS
+1566 FSLS
-1572 IPSGEVITTAAEMRA
+1572 
-1587 RLKPLQ
+1587 L
-1593 GKVFVNKN
+1593 
-1601 TGIEAV
+1601 
-1607 IEARV
+1607 
-1612 SGKTVGKAQQAQMS
+1612 
-1626 VANLKAVGF
+1626 
-1635 SAEEARKIHYT
+1635 
-1646 AATRIHELFEN
+1646 
-1657 AEDGR
+1657 
-1662 FEEEYK
+1662 
-1668 DDPSRAGAYHFFNT
+1668 
-1682 VEIEGIGSFDVN
+1682 
-1694 VTALALKNEDQ
+1694 
-1705 KLLYTL
+1705 
-1711 ELTIENPKGV
+1711 
-1721 SVAYPNPD
+1721 
-1729 IQGDAYSASGVSTR
+1729 
-1743 NLSSYR
+1743 
-1749 SFVEKEKASIRKKA
+1749 EKETIRKKA

-1770 KAPNGAN
+1770 KAPNGKD

-1823 TYGDFTVFDKAMIG
+1823 SHQWFTSFNDGKQRQQSGAPAGTIFANDNREIAVSFADYYGGHADEVILDPNDERHPRY
-1837 SATDY
+1837 S
-1842 GLWGRGF
+1842 WGIYREGGI
-1849 YFTNME
+1849 YD
-1855 NTPYGNKKL
+1855 
-1864 ALFLNFRNPFIFND
+1864 LFMNIRNPLVVDFEGRPWLD
-1878 YKSAEEIGDYLN
+1878 SSKGGDINALCSKAK
-1890 IWDGNFH
+1890 
-1897 EDDRFGIFRPYA
+1897 E
-1909 RGAAQIAGSAQ
+1909 S
-1920 ERGHDG
+1920 GHDG
-1926 LIAVLGKWTEY
+1926 VIALNIVDAGLNDQENVPASTDY
-1937 IAFEPNQIKSATDN
+1937 VAFDSVQVKSATQN
-1951 RGTFDPKNPDITFSV
+1951 RGTYDPKNPDITFS
-1966 IGPNAAT
+1966 
-1973 WGKYADKAFA
+1973 
-1983 GRDDGKLRAEIDAS
+1983 
-1997 QASLKAPENFPFLSM
+1997 
-2012 FDEWSRGMGYRKN
+2012 
-2025 PVWRGLL
+2025 
-2032 EDVLN
+2032 
-2037 FDELYEAYPSLRKM
+2037 
-2051 YVFAYKNK
+2051 
-2059 KDSAR
+2059 
-2064 GYYDSEERSIT
+2064 
-2075 INLAHIGPTGAQL
+2075 
-2088 STLLHEIQHAIQDI
+2088 
-2102 EGFARGSNLEEGRS
+2102 
-2116 LDDYMRSA
+2116 
-2124 GEIESRNVEKRILW
+2124 
-2138 DGERRESKPF
+2138 
-2148 NDTLEFPGEAI
+2148 I
-2159 VSFSIASAQEQGL
+2159 VSAQDQGL
-2172 FKSGHFEAG
+2172 FHDGHFEAG

-2383 KDSPVEEVRYALEH
+2383 KDSPVEEVRYALER

-2445 IKGIRYADGYT
+2445 IKGIRYADGLS
-2456 RGKVEEEQTYN
+2456 RWKEKEEQTYN

-2630 GFAVGAGNM
+2630 GFAQGAGNM

>member
-1 MNDNFSFDGADAA
+1 MNDDFSFDGADAA

-33 AGFHLPEMTPAQE
+33 AGFHLPEMEPGTGQE
-46 QAKADS
+46 QAAADIN
-52 PKLVDEWR
+52 L
-60 QDVQMLDDGG
+60 
-70 LNGLEERAG
+70 LNGSDVMETTPSPFPAPEDPS
-79 LEAGVSLD
+79 E
-87 AEATEEEGSESFNP
+87 TEFRP
-101 QLGDMD
+101 QLTDPESLHD
-107 SVRHQG
+107 QG
-113 AMLMKGVEER
+113 AMMMYGAAEREER
-123 KREQVRD
+123 RRKDKQARLMDV
-130 RQNMVMNLLRAGR
+130 LRAGAMDGEGR
-143 NDQEALK
+143 KKAAELWGQDALN
-150 RIAERWGEDAV
+150 
-161 SRLESANEEERSYML
+161 RLDLASEHDRAYML
-176 GMRLAEVLGDGDSDV
+176 GNRLMETIGDGDRDV
-191 GFQIYKNTH
+191 GRQIYKNAN
-200 NLWGKG
+200 NLWGTDVVTADQ
-206 IVSPEQVWK
+206 IWK
-215 DFAERGK
+215 DFQGRHQKTLDAYNENLKRVQTEQEEISRRIVDCVAGKEGSWDACPADLLKYAESPQKVADSIMRARRAYAFAERRGFEDVWRSDALDMADLLTVNVNGNEVLDQQALMLLMTAIDRKVQESQTDSAAFWRNLYRSFADTARGAESLGVKAVQAVRGIPGMSGMEEWYSNNIAPLQGVKDTFDGQRQLFDRYEQRREALNTMQDVMHEFGQRMRGTSPDASWYVKAINGAGNITGQSLSYMAPGGWALVLAGDMGHAGNAASRNGDSLVDVTINGLRNTVEEKGFGVFSVFGRMGAINKLMTRTGTGALARLAAKVPGRTFFAGTRTGK
-222 DIVEREDRQ
+222 MLSTPAFAYVEEMAAEPLAGELFEWTARKLSGMTGMEVKPKDFEVVGPVLQAMGDVEQSGGCALFVAAMAAGHAPRMKQEVAAFVTDAQRAQLAGYTKKHAEEMASFSTAEHKAALAQKYFETDVLKDPEGAAERARKAGAELADRQEARLYQMSGALDKVLEKANIGRIRKLEGTDRYEVSLREGAVVNGVKMEEDRS
-231 RVERERR
+231 VEMNEEQT
-238 ISDLNGVVSRYV
+238 DALVQVVLQGAYLNGVRVM
-250 SGEQDSLSA
+250 QDAVLGNAAISEAGKMDFIETLDMLSEEA
-259 DERMALFHAGV
+259 PAEYRKAAAETGGMTVPGLMDVAARAQARIDAIVREEGV
-270 SVASM
+270 SVQ
-275 EKARRGVRLME
+275 EARSRTDAEVMGKVQLGSIADLAA
-286 AFEQD
+286 AFER
-291 SRLYHDDI
+291 RLDH
-299 ADDLFGIIGNDD
+299 AV
-311 DALMMLCN
+311 
-319 LLRNRSRSTAHDRLG
+319 RSGEITRG
-334 MGDAEKRA
+334 RA
-342 DEAYQEV
+342 DEIKSGTAAASFAHRFTMAADPGSSLLLYAGGHATTANV
-349 MENSNPWVMAVAGQ
+349 MEDVQESALVHYMN
-363 PIQNAKM
+363 
-370 ASGLFMTGKVAG
+370 LTGKDWQD
-382 VKTKRS
+382 
-388 LERALQN
+388 LWEHLQ
-395 MRSHEDARMKAAALQ
+395 
-410 VSVAKARQM
+410 
-419 GLSDAEAF
+419 
-427 ELAGVHEQERREL
+427 
-440 QQKRSRI
+440 
-447 FSALTTALEG
+447 
-457 GEDDYFSSDEA
+457 
-468 SSLSKVGYHLG
+468 
-479 SMTGDTAPWFLPYAG
+479 
-494 PLIGL
+494 
-499 NTSMQRR
+499 
-506 REEGYMLG
+506 
-514 LDVDEIEKRAFWFG
+514 
-528 AADAAEEMIGFHGLF
+528 AADAVLG
-543 RATPLYKG
+543 RYG
-551 VRKLLRTKKGAGVR
+551 VSLGTYEG
-565 AQVSGSP
+565 P
-572 AAQYALQGVAGTV
+572 AHDARDVV
-585 EEGILEPTAGYLMRS
+585 ES
-600 AINPLLDD
+600 
-608 ERGKQTWDQYA
+608 
-619 SELSQMTSGEQGLA
+619 
-633 LLAFS
+633 FS
-638 FGLSGLNYSQLS
+638 N
-650 RAARE
+650 
-655 FRLSLKN
+655 LSL
-662 YEALGGT
+662 
-669 AQGYL
+669 
-674 EAREEKTA
+674 
-682 EGFLNKAL
+682 
-690 ANLHDSW
+690 S
-697 MEDPQSSLERAS
+697 SSLAD
-709 AAAGERLSGERIESL
+709 IESL
-724 RELDAWRAAEDAG
+724 PVPQWVKDTAEFALKNLEDS
-737 MVPRVEPAE
+737 
-746 QEGMFRVYAPARSTK
+746 ARII
-761 APRED
+761 R
-766 ASVSREG
+766 
-773 EEEDAP
+773 
-779 SYTLMDGEQ
+779 MGEQ
-788 MTAYLQAFVSEQVES
+788 WNEFAATDEGKKFMEEHGGLADALQAV
-803 DILYTQHLLA
+803 
-813 GDVTV
+813 
-818 RQALAQG
+818 
-825 RFDAAEVI
+825 
-833 TRTVTDE
+833 
-840 KTGAE
+840 
-845 RVVIAPETLGQ
+845 
-856 MKARADMAMA
+856 
-866 AIRALEAEG
+866 G
-875 VSYEDAAARMD
+875 VSTESVFRQARMD
-886 ASLSEH
+886 AAQKLDVEMVHADLASRRA
-892 LPLGTLVKTWEEAQE
+892 PGDATMTLGELEALEESM
-907 RIRTEQARNP
+907 AR
-917 EFKVPAMDAPFSNA
+917 MDAA
-931 YVTKVR
+931 
-937 RGDTFRRVLRYA
+937 
-949 RGNATVEDLMEE
+949 EDVEE
-961 TMEQAVIS
+961 T
-969 WQAEQGLTWG
+969 AE
-979 EFGAML
+979 
-985 QEAQRAMNELFPEAR
+985 
-1000 GEEMQFIHLDAGKPV
+1000 EEDETDPV
-1015 TGHDAIEAFS
+1015 TGIAGNSASPAPLVEDAGGSLEGVGEEAEHDEEAGAEF
-1025 KIGRSRWLAD
+1025 RDHAFVRVAPD
-1035 AVNHPSL
+1035 CVFAQVRVDSL
-1042 PSWLRKL
+1042 
-1049 LNHLVK
+1049 
-1055 FLGAFKARV
+1055 
-1064 QLGEMVRQAEE
+1064 
-1075 QGVFTLP
+1075 
-1082 VRQALAVMLD
+1082 ALA
-1092 AGNALYRDQQGDLME
+1092 
-1107 LSMERARAQAELD
+1107 
-1120 AMFGAGVATE
+1120 
-1130 ARTLEDELAES
+1130 
-1141 RKEDEERRKE
+1141 
-1151 AEDEARAPENSPEAQ
+1151 
-1166 EARREREQARVE
+1166 
-1178 ALGEPD
+1178 
-1184 GSGVFNGAFI
+1184 
-1194 EVQEGVRLG
+1194 
-1203 FIDKNKLTL
+1203 
-1212 CPDVPQ
+1212 PDVEQ
-1218 FKQGADEQ
+1218 FKQGDHNER
-1226 TGVVNP
+1226 
-1232 IVGAWQRNAAPIS
+1232 GAVKGRELQGRFREDAQPIS
-1245 VWRREDGS
+1245 VWRRRDGT
-1253 LQVISGRHRFNACT
+1253 LHVITGRHRFDLAVR
-1267 DEDINCTV
+1267 DGVEFIPAYVYEEDDAHDAT
-1275 YDEAAG
+1275 
-1281 FDLDWAQTHDVENN
+1281 WAKMHDVGQNML
-1295 IRDGQASLFE
+1295 DGQASALEVAFFVRNSNMGRDE
-1305 IARYVS
+1305 MEAQGYLRPGSANVMGWDIATLAGDEVFTRLKNGVITDNEAWKVCRLSSTEAGQMLALQLREKGKPWDYVAAYV
-1311 QKGLTKEEAVE
+1311 KEA
-1322 RGIFRKGQSRRGVEL
+1322 
-1337 GMYGC
+1337 
-1342 SDLLDALGNE
+1342 D
-1352 LVSPD
+1352 
-1357 DAWRVAM
+1357 RVAAEKSREGE
-1364 AFRNQTEVQRAGL
+1364 AF
-1377 RALMEGKSWQQ
+1377 
-1388 AFAVMQVAANMDRI
+1388 
-1402 RGLAEAA
+1402 
-1409 GMTFETD
+1409 D
-1416 LFGNSHA
+1416 LFGNDTSWQ
-1423 EEYFARL
+1423 EDCEKVARF
-1430 AQYAA
+1430 A
-1435 ARVSELTREISSI
+1435 ARGIALIAERLSLLKKSRGISRRKDLAGRMGIRLETDADLNAAIHDLERAKGAWQSHDPALRLHDRALAWDGTSEVNPFERVPVSGATFSVVAMDSSGTVLAPETFVTREDGSPDWFVIPRRKRQPAMPVRLLVGSDVGEHRGYGLTHILASRGFSFWKDRSPERYISSILANVSELYEVAPGRELLVKGRQPSSWMLLQLDRKDGFYSI
-1448 SGASRR
+1448 VSAYPVRQGKKPLGKKLPLAERQPANANSG
-1454 PETARK
+1454 TAR
-1460 YGVDVRD
+1460 
-1467 AGALE
+1467 
-1472 AVVKDLKAQ
+1472 
-1481 RARWQNF
+1481 
-1488 GLHEDLI
+1488 
-1495 KEANDAVM
+1495 
-1503 VELGVKTREEVDR
+1503 LGP
-1516 ENGVLPLEAPEQEAV
+1516 G
-1531 SADTG
+1531 SA
-1536 MLQLSQDVS
+1536 SK
-1545 RMLDAALARGAA
+1545 AALPSQSAGGGDGFSLPQGAHVVNVNEVECRFDDGA
-1557 PAEDEAPAT
+1557 IVPAT
-1566 NFSLVS
+1566 FSLS
-1572 IPSGEVITTAAEMRA
+1572 
-1587 RLKPLQ
+1587 L
-1593 GKVFVNKN
+1593 
-1601 TGIEAV
+1601 
-1607 IEARV
+1607 
-1612 SGKTVGKAQQAQMS
+1612 
-1626 VANLKAVGF
+1626 
-1635 SAEEARKIHYT
+1635 
-1646 AATRIHELFEN
+1646 
-1657 AEDGR
+1657 
-1662 FEEEYK
+1662 
-1668 DDPSRAGAYHFFNT
+1668 
-1682 VEIEGIGSFDVN
+1682 
-1694 VTALALKNEDQ
+1694 
-1705 KLLYTL
+1705 
-1711 ELTIENPKGV
+1711 
-1721 SVAYPNPD
+1721 
-1729 IQGDAYSASGVSTR
+1729 
-1743 NLSSYR
+1743 
-1749 SFVEKEKASIRKKA
+1749 EKETIRKKA

-1770 KAPNGAN
+1770 KAPNGKD

-1823 TYGDFTVFDKAMIG
+1823 SHQWFTSFNDGKQRQQSGAPAGTIFANDNREIAVSFADYYGGHADEVILDPNDERHPRY
-1837 SATDY
+1837 S
-1842 GLWGRGF
+1842 WGIYREGGI
-1849 YFTNME
+1849 YD
-1855 NTPYGNKKL
+1855 
-1864 ALFLNFRNPFIFND
+1864 LFMNIRNPLVVDFEGRPWLD
-1878 YKSAEEIGDYLN
+1878 SSKGGDINALCSKAK
-1890 IWDGNFH
+1890 
-1897 EDDRFGIFRPYA
+1897 E
-1909 RGAAQIAGSAQ
+1909 S
-1920 ERGHDG
+1920 GHDG
-1926 LIAVLGKWTEY
+1926 VIALNIVDAGLNDQENVPASTDY
-1937 IAFEPNQIKSATDN
+1937 VAFDSVQVKSATQN
-1951 RGTFDPKNPDITFSV
+1951 RGTYDPKNPDITFS
-1966 IGPNAAT
+1966 
-1973 WGKYADKAFA
+1973 
-1983 GRDDGKLRAEIDAS
+1983 
-1997 QASLKAPENFPFLSM
+1997 
-2012 FDEWSRGMGYRKN
+2012 
-2025 PVWRGLL
+2025 
-2032 EDVLN
+2032 
-2037 FDELYEAYPSLRKM
+2037 
-2051 YVFAYKNK
+2051 
-2059 KDSAR
+2059 
-2064 GYYDSEERSIT
+2064 
-2075 INLAHIGPTGAQL
+2075 
-2088 STLLHEIQHAIQDI
+2088 
-2102 EGFARGSNLEEGRS
+2102 
-2116 LDDYMRSA
+2116 
-2124 GEIESRNVEKRILW
+2124 
-2138 DGERRESKPF
+2138 
-2148 NDTLEFPGEAI
+2148 I
-2159 VSFSIASAQEQGL
+2159 VSAQDQGL
-2172 FKSGHFEAG
+2172 FHDGHFEAG

-2383 KDSPVEEVRYALEH
+2383 KDSPVEEVRYALER

-2445 IKGIRYADGYT
+2445 IKGIRYADGLS
-2456 RGKVEEEQTYN
+2456 RWKEKEEQTYN

-2630 GFAVGAGNM
+2630 GFAQGAGNM

-3755 GGMKNKA
+3755 GGLKNKA

-3771 GLLLASMSAM
+3771 GLLLAAMSAM

-3801 IDALQGPLQG
+3801 IDAIQGPLQG
-3811 IPFLGALAGGAV
+3811 IPFWGALAGGAV

-3924 LRLDGK
+3924 LRLEGK